1 MLIFNIFTGAFW
13 RLSRVCSPKGF
24 ISTLAFFFVSKT
36 DIAPLLFKLH
46 HELEREQEKSLI
58 KFNLPR
64 GSLKRTLWSFESAI
78 IVKTTIFIIK
88 AIKNVELLKFRALG
102 LAWLRSDEAN
112 EIADKAKRKAW
123 NDFKARYPN
132 ADLIKFS
139 AQVSFD
145 DKRQATAEVY
155 LNRSDRVQTSVLGS
169 DRRYCDDD
177 IKKALE
183 IGGFRLKLTLNR
195 RGKKEVAKR
204 LALWGIP
211 AVPFH
216 ENPISRLN
224 GEVKIFVTPNQYF
237 NTQGNSKGRV
247 LHLLRRQKNS
257 VWDRWNSEWVS
268 SSRWPNFQPD

>member
-1 MLIFNIFTGAFW
+1 MLIFNIFTGAFE
-13 RLSRVCSPKGF
+13 RLSRVYSPKGF
-24 ISTLAFFFVSKT
+24 ISTLAFLFVSKT
-36 DIAPLLFKLH
+36 DISPLLFKLC

-112 EIADKAKRKAW
+112 EIADKAKRKPW

-132 ADLIKFS
+132 VDLIKFS

-155 LNRSDRVQTSVLGS
+155 LNRSDRVQTS
-169 DRRYCDDD
+169 DDD

-204 LALWGIP
+204 LALWGFP

-224 GEVKIFVTPNQYF
+224 GEIKIFVTPNQYF

-257 VWDRWNSEWVS
+257 VWDRWNSKWVS

>member
-1 MLIFNIFTGAFW
+1 M
-13 RLSRVCSPKGF
+13 CSPKGF

-36 DIAPLLFKLH
+36 DILYRRQILLFKLY

>member
-1 MLIFNIFTGAFW
+1 MLIFNIFTGAFE
-13 RLSRVCSPKGF
+13 RLSRVYSPKGF

-36 DIAPLLFKLH
+36 DISPLLFKLY
-46 HELEREQEKSLI
+46 HELEREQEKSLM

-132 ADLIKFS
+132 VDLIKFS

-145 DKRQATAEVY
+145 DK
-155 LNRSDRVQTSVLGS
+155 
-169 DRRYCDDD
+169 
-177 IKKALE
+177 K
-183 IGGFRLKLTLNR
+183 
-195 RGKKEVAKR
+195 
-204 LALWGIP
+204 
-211 AVPFH
+211 
-216 ENPISRLN
+216 
-224 GEVKIFVTPNQYF
+224 
-237 NTQGNSKGRV
+237 
-247 LHLLRRQKNS
+247 
-257 VWDRWNSEWVS
+257 WVS